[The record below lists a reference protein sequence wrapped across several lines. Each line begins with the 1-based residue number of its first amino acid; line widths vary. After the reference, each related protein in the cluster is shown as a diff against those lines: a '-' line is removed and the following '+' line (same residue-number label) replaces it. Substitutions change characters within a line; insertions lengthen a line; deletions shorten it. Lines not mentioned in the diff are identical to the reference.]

1 MSESI
6 EREKKYLVS
15 EEKAQ
20 KLKAISK
27 WKLGVVQWYLQD
39 CSFFD
44 FAKDKNIKNCRVRYM
59 VDETGNEKWIV
70 AFKSELMEGF
80 KRIEEEYEIRLN
92 ESLWNTLIRIPVAAK
107 VRYFIS
113 EKPAEIVLD
122 EFVELEKPYNVSVK
136 YLVEIETHE
145 DFEIYE
151 KEYELGKGL
160 NYEEF
165 DRYTNKNIAIVSSI
179 PPRLI
184 VEKIRQIMGVSRFKM
199 MRRKDR
205 ELPIGKALEII
216 EKGEYG
222 VLSTF
227 DGEYPYGVPVNYA
240 YKDGII
246 YIHCALDG
254 KKLENISKHP
264 KVSFSVIAKSKVLP
278 EELTTAYES
287 AIAFGSAELV
297 EGVEKRVAIYEL
309 VKKYSPQL
317 AEKYKI
323 NVPVDGN
330 GEDDECKNTKVIKI
344 VLEHVTG
351 KSRVE

>member
-80 KRIEEEYEIRLN
+80 KRIEEEYEIRPN
-92 ESLWNTLIRIPVAAK
+92 EALWNNLIRTPVAAK

-151 KEYELGKGL
+151 KEYELGNGL

-184 VEKIRQIMGVSRFKM
+184 VEKIRQIMGVSSFKM

-278 EELTTAYES
+278 EKLTTAYES
-287 AIAFGSAELV
+287 AIAFGSAELL
-297 EGVEKRVAIYEL
+297 EGPEKKVAIFEL
-309 VKKYSPQL
+309 VKKYSPQF
-317 AEKYKI
+317 AKKYSHI
-323 NVPVDGN
+323 DETEEN
-330 GEDDECKNTKVIKI
+330 EECKNTAIIKI
-344 VLEHVTG
+344 TIEYISG
-351 KSRVE
+351 KSRAEWV

>member
-1 MSESI
+1 VEEF
-6 EREKKYLVS
+6 EREKKYLID
-15 EEKAQ
+15 EEKA
-20 KLKAISK
+20 KELKSSSK
-27 WKLGVVQWYLQD
+27 QILGVVQWYLLD

-44 FAKDKNIKNCRVRYM
+44 FAKNKEIRNCRVRYM
-59 VDETGNEKWIV
+59 VDKIGNEKWIV
-70 AFKSELMEGF
+70 AFKSNLMEDF
-80 KRIEEEYEIRLN
+80 KRVEEEYEITSN
-92 ESLWNTLIRIPVAAK
+92 EVLWNALIRTPVTAK

-113 EKPAEIVLD
+113 EKPVEIVLD
-122 EFVELEKPYNVSVK
+122 EFVELEKPYNVSVQ

-151 KEYELGKGL
+151 KEYELGNGL

-165 DRYTNKNIAIVSSI
+165 EKYTNRNIAIESVI

-205 ELPIGKALEII
+205 ELSIEKALEII

-227 DGEYPYGVPVNYA
+227 DGEYPYGVPVNYV
-240 YKDGII
+240 YKDGVI
-246 YIHCALDG
+246 YIHCALEG

-264 KVSFSVIAKSKVLP
+264 KVSFTVVTKSKILP
-278 EELTTAYES
+278 EKLTTAYES
-287 AIAFGSAELV
+287 VVAFGNAELV
-297 EGVEKRVAIYEL
+297 EGLEKKVAIYEL
-309 VKKYSPQL
+309 VKKYSPQF

-323 NVPVDGN
+323 SDPVDEN
-330 GEDDECKNTKVIKI
+330 GEGQECKNTGVIKI
-344 VLEHVTG
+344 VLEHITG

>member
-1 MSESI
+1 MGECV
-6 EREKKYLVS
+6 EREKKYLIS

-27 WKLGVVQWYLQD
+27 WKLGVVQWYLLD

-44 FAKDKNIKNCRVRYM
+44 FAGDKNIKNCRIRYM

-70 AFKSELMEGF
+70 ASKSELMEGF
-80 KRIEEEYEIRLN
+80 KRIEEEYEIRPN
-92 ESLWNTLIRIPVAAK
+92 EALWNALTRIPVAVK

-113 EKPAEIVLD
+113 EKPVEIVLD
-122 EFVELEKPYNVSVK
+122 EFVELEKPYNVSVQ
-136 YLVEIETHE
+136 YLVEIETDE

-151 KEYELGKGL
+151 KEYELGNGL

-165 DRYTNKNIAIVSSI
+165 DKYTNKNIAIVSSI

-184 VEKIRQIMGVSRFKM
+184 VEKIRQIMGVSRFKR

-205 ELPIGKALEII
+205 ELSIEKALEII
-216 EKGEYG
+216 ERGEYG

-227 DGEYPYGVPVNYA
+227 DGEYPYGVPVNYV
-240 YKDGII
+240 YKDGVI
-246 YIHCALDG
+246 YIHCALEG

-264 KVSFSVIAKSKVLP
+264 KVSFSVVTKSKILP
-278 EELTTAYES
+278 EKLTTAYES
-287 AIAFGSAELV
+287 VVAFGTAELV
-297 EGVEKRVAIYEL
+297 EGPEKKVAIYEL
-309 VKKYSPQL
+309 VKKYSPQF

-323 NVPVDGN
+323 SDPVDGN
-330 GEDDECKNTKVIKI
+330 GEDQECKNAGVIKI
-344 VLEHVTG
+344 VLEHITG